1 MYVKVIVEN
10 QESNSSGIRV
20 WEKETGVWAMGLLSF
35 MSSHKQFSFLLWPW

>member
-10 QESNSSGIRV
+10 QESKSSSIRV

-35 MSSHKQFSFLLWPW
+35 MSSHKQFPFLL